1 MATGTVDEEQLAE
14 FGYKQELP
22 RVLRLWTNWAI
33 GFAFISPIVGLYTV
47 VALGASTA
55 GPAWVWS
62 VPIVIAGQLLVAL
75 VYAQLAARWPI
86 AGGIYQWSRRLIGPR
101 YGWWAGWIY
110 IWALI
115 LTLSTVAYGG
125 GGFLG
130 QLIGIDA
137 PTTGQSILLALAMM
151 LITTT
156 VNVIGLQ
163 LLRYTVNIGIACE
176 AIASVGIGIALILFF
191 RQEPVSV
198 VTDTG
203 GVAGGGSYFPAF
215 IAAVAIAGWVLLG
228 FDACGSVAEE
238 TRDAARQ
245 VPKAIVMSIVCV
257 GIVDLIAA
265 FALVLAN
272 PDLAAMV
279 SGNQADPVSAAVV
292 AGLGSWAKTPFLVV
306 VVTSF
311 IACGIAVQGATVR
324 VVFSYS
330 RDGMFPLA
338 AVWRKV
344 AEWNRSPVYATLL
357 VAVLASLAFAYA
369 NVLSVL
375 VAFATGAYY
384 VGFLAP
390 VAAALY
396 LRMKGRWKDPT
407 GPFVLR
413 GRAGAV
419 VNVVAAVWL
428 CFETVNIAW
437 PRYTDLPW
445 YQNYAFLL
453 GIAAFGLLGL
463 VYFYARRPDRQFA
476 LGGAAVPAAEP
487 SPTADP
493 AAPAAASQIPERES
507 AGYGDREPA
516 QT

>member
-1 MATGTVDEEQLAE
+1 MATGTVDEQQLAE
-14 FGYKQELP
+14 FGYEQELP

-62 VPIVIAGQLLVAL
+62 VPIVIAGQFLVAL

-130 QLIGIDA
+130 QLLGIDS
-137 PTTGQSILLALAMM
+137 PTTGQSILLALTMM

-163 LLRYTVNIGIACE
+163 LLRYTVNVGIACE

-191 RQEPVSV
+191 RHEPVSV

-257 GIVDLIAA
+257 GLVDLIAA

-272 PDLAAMV
+272 PDLKGMV
-279 SGNQADPVSAAVV
+279 AGTQADPVSAAVV
-292 AGLGSWAKTPFLVV
+292 AGLGGWAKTPFLIV

-338 AVWRKV
+338 RVWRKV

-396 LRMKGRWKDPT
+396 LRLKGRWTDAD
-407 GPFVLR
+407 GPYAVK
-413 GRAGAV
+413 GRAGTV
-419 VNVVAAVWL
+419 LNVVAAAWL
-428 CFETVNIAW
+428 AFELVNIAW
-437 PRYTDLPW
+437 PRSTDLPW
-445 YQNYAFLL
+445 WQNWAFVI
-453 GIAAFGLLGL
+453 GMAAFGLLGL
-463 VYFYARRPDRQFA
+463 VYFLTRRPDRQFA
-476 LGGAAVPAAEP
+476 VGGAAMASAAGP
-487 SPTADP
+487 
-493 AAPAAASQIPERES
+493 PAAAPPAAAASLPDPGS
-507 AGYGDREPA
+507 AARGEREPA

>member
-1 MATGTVDEEQLAE
+1 MAGGIADERQLEE

-47 VALGASTA
+47 VALGAATA

-62 VPIVIAGQLLVAL
+62 VPIVIVGQLLVAL

-130 QLIGIDA
+130 QLVGIDT

-191 RQEPVSV
+191 RQQPVSV
-198 VTDTG
+198 LTDTG
-203 GVAGGGSYFPAF
+203 GVADGGSYLPAF
-215 IAAVAIAGWVLLG
+215 VAAVAIAGWVLLG

-265 FALVLAN
+265 FALVLGN
-272 PDLAAMV
+272 PDIPAMV
-279 SGNQADPVSAAVV
+279 SGEQADPVSAAVV
-292 AGLGSWAKTPFLVV
+292 AGLGSWAETPFLVV

-338 AVWRKV
+338 HVWRRV
-344 AEWNRSPVYATLL
+344 ARWNRSPVYATLL

-390 VAAALY
+390 VVAALY
-396 LRMKGRWKDPT
+396 LRAKGRWRDVS

-413 GRAGAV
+413 GRAGTA

-428 CFETVNIAW
+428 VFETVNIAW
-437 PRYTDLPW
+437 PRNTDLPW
-445 YQNYAFLL
+445 WQNYAFLI

-463 VYFYARRPDRQFA
+463 AYFLTQRPDRRFE
-476 LGGAAVPAAEP
+476 LGGATVPAAAA
-487 SPTADP
+487 TA
-493 AAPAAASQIPERES
+493 AAPAAPTTS
-507 AGYGDREPA
+507 AEREPA

>member
-1 MATGTVDEEQLAE
+1 MSTTAADERQLE
-14 FGYKQELP
+14 ELGYKQELP

-62 VPIVIAGQLLVAL
+62 IPIVIAGQLLVAL

-130 QLIGIDA
+130 QLIGVDN
-137 PTTGQSILLALAMM
+137 PSTGDSILLALAMM

-191 RQEPVSV
+191 RQQPVHV
-198 VTDTG
+198 LTDTG

-245 VPKAIVMSIVCV
+245 VPKAIVMSILCV
-257 GIVDLIAA
+257 GLVDLIAA
-265 FALVLAN
+265 FALVLGN

-279 SGNQADPVSAAVV
+279 SGDQADPVSAAVV
-292 AGLGSWAKTPFLVV
+292 AGLGAWAETPFLIV

-338 AVWRKV
+338 RVWRQV
-344 AEWNRSPVYATLL
+344 ADWNRSPVYATLL

-396 LRMKGRWKDPT
+396 LRLSGRWHDVR
-407 GPFVLR
+407 GPFVLC
-413 GRAGAV
+413 GRAGTA
-419 VNVVAAVWL
+419 VNVIAAAWL
-428 CFETVNIAW
+428 VFETVNIAW

-445 YQNYAFLL
+445 WQNYAFLL

-463 VYFYARRPDRQFA
+463 AYFLTQRPDRQFA
-476 LGGAAVPAAEP
+476 LGGAVVPAAEVP
-487 SPTADP
+487 
-493 AAPAAASQIPERES
+493 APAGPPTPA
-507 AGYGDREPA
+507 REPA

>member
-1 MATGTVDEEQLAE
+1 MTTGTADERQLEE

-110 IWALI
+110 VWALI
-115 LTLSTVAYGG
+115 LTLSTVAYAG

-130 QLIGIDA
+130 SLLGVDE
-137 PTTGQSILLALAMM
+137 PTTGQSILLALLMM
-151 LITTT
+151 AITTS

-163 LLRYTVNIGIACE
+163 LLRFTVNIGIACE
-176 AIASVGIGIALILFF
+176 AIASVGIAIALLLFF

-198 VTDTG
+198 LTDTG
-203 GVAGGGSYFPAF
+203 AVADGGSYLPAF
-215 IAAVAIAGWVLLG
+215 VAAVAIAGWVILG

-245 VPKAIVMSIVCV
+245 VPKAIVLSLLAV
-257 GIVDLIAA
+257 GVVDVLAA
-265 FALVLAN
+265 FALVLGN
-272 PDLAAMV
+272 PDLDAMV
-279 SGNQADPVSAAVV
+279 SGEQADPVSAAVV
-292 AGLGSWAKTPFLVV
+292 AGLGSWAETPFLIV

-330 RDGMFPLA
+330 RDRMFPGA
-338 AVWRKV
+338 ALWSKV

-357 VAVLASLAFAYA
+357 VAVLASVAFAYA

-396 LRMKGRWKDPT
+396 LRLTGRWRDVR
-407 GPFVLR
+407 GPFAVT
-413 GRAGAV
+413 GRWGMAI
-419 VNVVAAVWL
+419 NVAAAAWL
-428 CFETVNIAW
+428 AFELINIAW

-445 YQNYAFLL
+445 WQNWAFLL
-453 GIAAFGLLGL
+453 GTAAFGLAGL
-463 VYFYARRPDRQFA
+463 AYFLARRPDRQFA
-476 LGGAAVPAAEP
+476 LSSAALQGTGSDASPPEVPKQRQP
-487 SPTADP
+487 V
-493 AAPAAASQIPERES
+493 
-507 AGYGDREPA
+507 
-516 QT
+516 

>member
-1 MATGTVDEEQLAE
+1 MASAAADERQLEE

-62 VPIVIAGQLLVAL
+62 VPVVIVGQLLVAL
-75 VYAQLAARWPI
+75 VYAQLATRWPI

-101 YGWWAGWIY
+101 YGWWAGWVY

-125 GGFLG
+125 GSFLG
-130 QLIGIDA
+130 QLLGVDS
-137 PTTGQSILLALAMM
+137 PTTGESILLALLMM
-151 LITTT
+151 AISTT

-176 AIASVGIGIALILFF
+176 AIASVGIGIALILLF
-191 RQEPVSV
+191 RQQPVSV
-198 VTDTG
+198 LTDTG
-203 GVAGGGSYFPAF
+203 GVAGGGHYLPAF
-215 IAAVAIAGWVLLG
+215 VAAVAIAGWVLLG

-265 FALVLAN
+265 FALVLGN
-272 PDLAAMV
+272 PDLGAMV
-279 SGNQADPVSAAVV
+279 SGDQADPVSAAVV
-292 AGLGSWAKTPFLVV
+292 AGLGGWAETPFLVV

-338 AVWRKV
+338 RVWRQV
-344 AEWNRSPVYATLL
+344 ADWNRSPVYATLL
-357 VAVLASLAFAYA
+357 VAGLASNAFAYA

-396 LRMKGRWKDPT
+396 LRFRGRWRDVR
-407 GPFVLR
+407 GPFSVR
-413 GRAGAV
+413 GRLGDA
-419 VNVVAAVWL
+419 VNVAAAAWL
-428 CFETVNIAW
+428 VFETINIAW
-437 PRYTDLPW
+437 PRYGDLPW
-445 YQNYAFLL
+445 WQNWAFVI
-453 GIAAFGLLGL
+453 GMGAFGIVGL
-463 VYFYARRPDRQFA
+463 MYFLARRPDRRFQE
-476 LGGAAVPAAEP
+476 GAATMGED
-487 SPTADP
+487 PTM
-493 AAPAAASQIPERES
+493 APATAPPVPVAASE
-507 AGYGDREPA
+507 
-516 QT
+516 

>member
-1 MATGTVDEEQLAE
+1 MAGAATDERQLEE

-22 RVLRLWTNWAI
+22 RVLRFWTNWAI

-62 VPIVIAGQLLVAL
+62 IPVVIAGQLLVAL

-86 AGGIYQWSRRLIGPR
+86 AGGIYQWTRRLVGPT

-130 QLIGIDA
+130 QLVGVDD
-137 PTTGQSILLALAMM
+137 PTTGQSILFALAVMA
-151 LITTT
+151 ITTT

-191 RQEPVSV
+191 RQQPVSV
-198 VTDTG
+198 LTDTG
-203 GVAGGGSYFPAF
+203 GVADGGSYLPAF

-238 TRDAARQ
+238 TRDAIRQ
-245 VPKAIVMSIVCV
+245 VPRAIVMSIVCV

-265 FALVLAN
+265 FALVLGN
-272 PDLAAMV
+272 PDLPAMV
-279 SGNQADPVSAAVV
+279 SGEQADPVSAAVV
-292 AGLGSWAKTPFLVV
+292 AGLGGWAETPFLVV

-324 VVFSYS
+324 VVYSYS
-330 RDGMFPLA
+330 RDGMFPFASAWRHVA
-338 AVWRKV
+338 A
-344 AEWNRSPVYATLL
+344 WNRSPVNATLL

-390 VAAALY
+390 VAAALF
-396 LRMKGRWKDPT
+396 LRLTGRWKDVR
-407 GPFVLR
+407 GPFVIA
-413 GRAGAV
+413 GRAGTV

-428 CFETVNIAW
+428 SAELVNIAW

-445 YQNYAFLL
+445 WQNYAFLI
-453 GIAAFGLLGL
+453 GIAVFGAVGL
-463 VYFYARRPDRQFA
+463 AYFLIRRPDRRFA
-476 LGGAAVPAAEP
+476 LGGAAAQAVTDTTASPALGIV
-487 SPTADP
+487 D
-493 AAPAAASQIPERES
+493 ERQR
-507 AGYGDREPA
+507 AK
-516 QT
+516 T

>member
-1 MATGTVDEEQLAE
+1 MSSATDERQLEE

-22 RVLRLWTNWAI
+22 RVLRFWTNWAI

-62 VPIVIAGQLLVAL
+62 IPVVIAGQLLVAL

-86 AGGIYQWSRRLIGPR
+86 AGGIYQWSRRLVGPR

-130 QLIGIDA
+130 QLLGVDS
-137 PTTGQSILLALAMM
+137 PSTGQSILLALLMM
-151 LITTT
+151 AITTA
-156 VNVIGLQ
+156 VNVVGLQ
-163 LLRYTVNIGIACE
+163 LLRYTVNVGIACE
-176 AIASVGIGIALILFF
+176 AIASVGIAIALILFF
-191 RQEPVSV
+191 REQPVSV
-198 VTDTG
+198 LTDTG
-203 GVAGGGSYFPAF
+203 GVADGGSYLPAF
-215 IAAVAIAGWVLLG
+215 VAAVAIAGWVLLG

-238 TRDAARQ
+238 TRDARRQ
-245 VPKAIVMSIVCV
+245 VPRAIVMSIICV
-257 GIVDLIAA
+257 GIVDVIAA
-265 FALVLAN
+265 FALVLGN
-272 PDLAAMV
+272 PDLGAMV
-279 SGNQADPVSAAVV
+279 SGEQADPVSAAVV
-292 AGLGSWAKTPFLVV
+292 AGLGSWAETPFLVV

-338 AVWRKV
+338 TVWRRV
-344 AEWNRSPVYATLL
+344 AAWNRSPVNATLL
-357 VAVLASLAFAYA
+357 VALLASLAFAYA

-396 LRMKGRWKDPT
+396 LRVTGRWKDVS
-407 GPFVLR
+407 GPFAIG
-413 GRAGAV
+413 GRAGLA
-419 VNVVAAVWL
+419 VNVAAAAWL
-428 CFETVNIAW
+428 CFELVNIAW

-445 YQNYAFLL
+445 WQNYAFLI

-463 VYFYARRPDRQFA
+463 AYFLARRPDRRFA
-476 LGGAAVPAAEP
+476 LGGAAAPAAVPAAAPEP
-487 SPTADP
+487 HGADV
-493 AAPAAASQIPERES
+493 PERE
-507 AGYGDREPA
+507 PV

>member
-1 MATGTVDEEQLAE
+1 MSTGAADERQLEE

-62 VPIVIAGQLLVAL
+62 VPVVIAGQLLVAL

-86 AGGIYQWSRRLIGPR
+86 AGGIYQWSRRLIGPG

-110 IWALI
+110 VWALI
-115 LTLSTVAYGG
+115 LTLSTVAYAG

-130 QLIGIDA
+130 SLLGVDD
-137 PTTGQSILLALAMM
+137 PTTGQSILLALLVMT
-151 LITTT
+151 ITTS

-176 AIASVGIGIALILFF
+176 AIASVGIAIALILFF
-191 RQEPVSV
+191 RQQPVSV
-198 VTDTG
+198 LTDTG
-203 GVAGGGSYFPAF
+203 AVADGGSYLPAF
-215 IAAVAIAGWVLLG
+215 IAAIAIAGWVILG

-245 VPKAIVMSIVCV
+245 VPRAIVLSLLAV
-257 GIVDLIAA
+257 GLVDIIAA
-265 FALVLAN
+265 IALVLGN
-272 PDLAAMV
+272 PDLPAMV
-279 SGNQADPVSAAVV
+279 SGEQADPVSAAVV
-292 AGLGSWAKTPFLVV
+292 AGFGSWVETPFLIV

-330 RDGMFPLA
+330 RDRMFPGA
-338 AVWRKV
+338 ALWSRV
-344 AEWNRSPVYATLL
+344 AHWNRSPVYATLL
-357 VAVLASLAFAYA
+357 VAALSSIAFAYA

-384 VGFLAP
+384 VGFMAP
-390 VAAALY
+390 VAAVMY
-396 LRMKGRWKDPT
+396 LRLKGRWHDVP
-407 GPFVLR
+407 GPFAVT
-413 GRAGAV
+413 GRAGTAI
-419 VNVVAAVWL
+419 NVAATAWL
-428 CFETVNIAW
+428 AFELINIAW

-445 YQNYAFLL
+445 WQNWAFLL
-453 GIAAFGLLGL
+453 GIGAFGLAGL
-463 VYFYARRPDRQFA
+463 VYFLARRPDRRFELTSVA
-476 LGGAAVPAAEP
+476 LQSRASEAAAAEA
-487 SPTADP
+487 ADP
-493 AAPAAASQIPERES
+493 RQPA
-507 AGYGDREPA
+507 
-516 QT
+516 

>member
-1 MATGTVDEEQLAE
+1 VSGTVADEQQLEE
-14 FGYKQELP
+14 FGYQQELP

-47 VALGASTA
+47 VALGAATA

-62 VPIVIAGQLLVAL
+62 VPIVIVGQLLVAL

-86 AGGIYQWSRRLIGPR
+86 AGGIYQWSRRLVGPR

-130 QLIGIDA
+130 QLIGVDN
-137 PTTGQSILLALAMM
+137 PSTGDSILLALAMM

-191 RQEPVSV
+191 RQQPVSAL
-198 VTDTG
+198 TDTG
-203 GVAGGGSYFPAF
+203 GVADGGSYFPAF

-245 VPKAIVMSIVCV
+245 VPKAIVMSIICV
-257 GIVDLIAA
+257 GIGDLIAA
-265 FALVLAN
+265 FALVLGN
-272 PDLAAMV
+272 PDLGAMV
-279 SGNQADPVSAAVV
+279 SGDQADPVSAAVV
-292 AGLGSWAKTPFLVV
+292 AGLGSWAETPFLVV

-338 AVWRKV
+338 RLWRRV
-344 AEWNRSPVYATLL
+344 AQRNRSPVYATLL
-357 VAVLASLAFAYA
+357 VAVLSSIAFAYA

-390 VAAALY
+390 VVAALW
-396 LRMKGRWKDPT
+396 LRRQGRWRDVS

-413 GRAGAV
+413 GRGGTI
-419 VNVVAAVWL
+419 VNVVAAAWL
-428 CFETVNIAW
+428 VFETINIAW

-445 YQNYAFLL
+445 WQNWAFLL
-453 GIAAFGLLGL
+453 GMGAFGLLGL
-463 VYFYARRPDRQFA
+463 VYFLMQRPDRRFE
-476 LGGAAVPAAEP
+476 LGGATVPSVQPARATGARGSAAE
-487 SPTADP
+487 
-493 AAPAAASQIPERES
+493 
-507 AGYGDREPA
+507 REPA

>member
-1 MATGTVDEEQLAE
+1 MSAAADERQLEE

-62 VPIVIAGQLLVAL
+62 VPIVIIGQLLVAL
-75 VYAQLAARWPI
+75 VYAQLATRWPI
-86 AGGIYQWSRRLIGPR
+86 AGGIYQWSRRLIGPS

-130 QLIGIDA
+130 QLLGVHS
-137 PTTGQSILLALAMM
+137 PTTGQSILRTLLMSAM
-151 LITTT
+151 TTA
-156 VNVIGLQ
+156 VNVVGLQ

-176 AIASVGIGIALILFF
+176 AVASVGIGIALILFF
-191 RQEPVSV
+191 RQQPVSV
-198 VTDTG
+198 LTDTG
-203 GVAGGGSYFPAF
+203 GVAGGGHYLPAF
-215 IAAVAIAGWVLLG
+215 VAAVAIAGWVLLG

-265 FALVLAN
+265 FALVLGN
-272 PDLAAMV
+272 PDLGAMV
-279 SGNQADPVSAAVV
+279 SGNQADLVSAAVV
-292 AGLGSWAKTPFLVV
+292 AGLGGWAETPFLVV

-338 AVWRKV
+338 RVWRKV
-344 AEWNRSPVYATLL
+344 AERNRSPVYATLL
-357 VAVLASLAFAYA
+357 VAVLSSLAFAYA

-390 VAAALY
+390 VVAALW
-396 LRMKGRWKDPT
+396 LRRQGRWRDVT

-413 GRAGAV
+413 GRAGAI
-419 VNVVAAVWL
+419 VNVVAAAWL
-428 CFETVNIAW
+428 VFETINIAW

-445 YQNYAFLL
+445 WQNWAFPL
-453 GIAAFGLLGL
+453 GIAAFGLVGL
-463 VYFYARRPDRQFA
+463 VYYLPPRPDRRFA
-476 LGGAAVPAAEP
+476 VGGAAVPAAEAP
-487 SPTADP
+487 VP
-493 AAPAAASQIPERES
+493 AGPATPE
-507 AGYGDREPA
+507 REPA

>member
-1 MATGTVDEEQLAE
+1 MASGAADERQLEE
-14 FGYKQELP
+14 FGYQQELP

-47 VALGASTA
+47 VALGAATA

-62 VPIVIAGQLLVAL
+62 VPIVIVGQLLVAL
-75 VYAQLAARWPI
+75 VYAQLATRWPI
-86 AGGIYQWSRRLIGPR
+86 AGGIYQWSRRLIGPG

-130 QLIGIDA
+130 QLLGVDS
-137 PTTGQSILLALAMM
+137 PTTGQSILLALLMMAM
-151 LITTT
+151 TTA
-156 VNVIGLQ
+156 VNVVGLQ

-191 RQEPVSV
+191 RQQPVSV
-198 VTDTG
+198 LTDTG
-203 GVAGGGSYFPAF
+203 GVAGGGHYLPAF
-215 IAAVAIAGWVLLG
+215 VAAVAIAGWVLLG

-265 FALVLAN
+265 FALVLGN
-272 PDLAAMV
+272 PDIGAMV
-279 SGNQADPVSAAVV
+279 SGAQADPVSAAVV
-292 AGLGSWAKTPFLVV
+292 AGLGGWAKTPFLVV

-338 AVWRKV
+338 RVWRQV
-344 AEWNRSPVYATLL
+344 ADWNRSPVYATLL

-396 LRMKGRWKDPT
+396 LRIRGRWRDVP
-407 GPFVLR
+407 GPMALGGRLGFVLN
-413 GRAGAV
+413 A
-419 VNVVAAVWL
+419 VAALWL
-428 CFETVNIAW
+428 TFELINIAW
-437 PRYTDLPW
+437 PRYGDLPW
-445 YQNYAFLL
+445 WQNWAFLL
-453 GIAAFGLLGL
+453 GMGAFGIAGL
-463 VYFYARRPDRQFA
+463 AYFLARRPDRAFA
-476 LGGAAVPAAEP
+476 LGGATVPVAEPAPTAGTDVFDPAPPAA
-487 SPTADP
+487 DDRQP
-493 AAPAAASQIPERES
+493 A
-507 AGYGDREPA
+507 
-516 QT
+516 